1 MHPVVEAHV
10 AEEDRRV
17 ERLFLEA
24 GFLDGDQPVDAAE
37 EEQPRL
43 RVGEVGPVAVFD
55 GVQAVGISV
64 GHHVARVGRVLHQ
77 SSVGAQPEVAL
88 AVVEDAVHGVGDAR
102 DERRVACDLYQ
113 SAARAEPEA
122 LVLGLVDREDVVD
135 DGAAVV
141 VEFGDL
147 VRIRMRVVAYGP
159 ASAVAEPHDR
169 IVLLVEGEEEFFD
182 LQFLVE
188 VESLDLADF
197 RMGLRSAQ
205 RDAEYTAAYR
215 SHPQGVRRRLAQ
227 RVDEPHLLGDA
238 EAVDPSVGI
247 GVVVQPV
254 AVGADPQQVAA
265 ACGESVDRVVQ
276 QIAVGRGFLFDMGRV
291 EGLSVVEVGDAQ

>member
-1 MHPVVEAHV
+1 MW
-10 AEEDRRV
+10 
-17 ERLFLEA
+17 
-24 GFLDGDQPVDAAE
+24 
-37 EEQPRL
+37 
-43 RVGEVGPVAVFD
+43 
-55 GVQAVGISV
+55 
-64 GHHVARVGRVLHQ
+64 GRVLHQ

-169 IVLLVEGEEEFFD
+169 IVLLVDGEEEFFD

-238 EAVDPSVGI
+238 EAVDPPVGI

-276 QIAVGRGFLFDMGRV
+276 QIAVGRGFLVRHGLRRRSFCRRSWGCAIILRPCSHPQAAFVVDVERTHGLRKVVGQVV
-291 EGLSVVEVGDAQ
+291 EGVRSGKATALQPCTG